1 MLIGAG
7 GVALGA
13 GIFAALP
20 PPRSGTIVSDAR
32 FAASRAFGR
41 DAARDG
47 RRIVWIEGDVTAAYN
62 EIDLLW
68 RRAKVAVSGFTAYG
82 AFFCLERLAMDRGL
96 RVAAKREHREET
108 LLIAW
113 TIAPRSREASR
124 ENAAGCERRGFR
136 SRHRGV
142 SGGGGQGLGVHLRR
156 GSGALSR
163 RLFDPLERTR

>member
-1 MLIGAG
+1 MERGPTGQRTSPDEAPSEQSGWRRRDVLIGAG

-47 RRIVWIEGDVTAAYN
+47 RRVVWIEGDVTAAYN

-113 TIAPRSREASR
+113 TIAPRSR
-124 ENAAGCERRGFR
+124 G
-136 SRHRGV
+136 GV
-142 SGGGGQGLGVHLRR
+142 
-156 GSGALSR
+156 A
-163 RLFDPLERTR
+163 